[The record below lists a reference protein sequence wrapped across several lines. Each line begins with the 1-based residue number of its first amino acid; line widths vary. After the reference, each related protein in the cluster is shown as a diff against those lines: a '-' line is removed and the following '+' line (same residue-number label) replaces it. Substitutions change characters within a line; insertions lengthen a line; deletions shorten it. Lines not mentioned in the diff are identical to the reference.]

1 MKKKLNKQTDISP
14 LSPKSPIENR
24 LEKPMKLNAVDNP
37 ESGEKKSKF
46 TLADGTAVN
55 SESMERFITAFKQ
68 ATGTDDAD
76 FATAILWH
84 LSKGLPD
91 STFEQRFT
99 CMASLLPTFRPQ
111 DETEALLAGQFI
123 ALQASAMECLRQGHF
138 QDGFYHTERYVNLAT
153 KLFNAA
159 TQTMQALT
167 KYRAKGQQTV
177 QVIHV
182 HNEGQAI
189 VAQNLSTMGG
199 AVEKKSRI
207 EPHGSL

>member
-1 MKKKLNKQTDISP
+1 M
-14 LSPKSPIENR
+14 
-24 LEKPMKLNAVDNP
+24 V
-37 ESGEKKSKF
+37 
-46 TLADGTAVN
+46 
-55 SESMERFITAFKQ
+55 
-68 ATGTDDAD
+68 
-76 FATAILWH
+76 AI
-84 LSKGLPD
+84 
-91 STFEQRFT
+91 
-99 CMASLLPTFRPQ
+99 LPTFRPQ

-138 QDGFYHTERYVNLAT
+138 QDGFYHTERYINLAT

-189 VAQNLSTMGG
+189 VAQNVSATGGGMG
-199 AVEKKSRI
+199 KKS
-207 EPHGSL
+207 LD